1 MKYET
6 EKEKFER
13 KLKYG
18 EDRWEQQPYN
28 GMPGEPCPY
37 GCLISKR
44 VAPPPKY
51 RLDGD
56 CRAPS
61 QKDCCMNA
69 QYDDEYYRTKE
80 EIKG

>member
-1 MKYET
+1 MTTET
-6 EKEKFER
+6 KKEKFKR

-18 EDRWEQQPYN
+18 AAEWEMQPYN
-28 GMPGEPCPY
+28 GQDGQACPY

-44 VAPPPKY
+44 IAPPLKY

-61 QKDCCMNA
+61 QKDCCMNI
-69 QYDDEYYRTKE
+69 QYS
-80 EIKG
+80 